1 MKTDSQVRAMKLAP
15 GEREARVAV
24 PGHQGLFLLVRPTG
38 KSWLFRWKRDG
49 KSNVIALGPYPE
61 IGLAKARE
69 RAAECRQRLAEGLP
83 PKEEEKTPVEPEI
96 LTVRHLF
103 VEWREK
109 QLRSRKDGG
118 ASVQALF
125 ERYVFP
131 SLADKAADQVK
142 RKDVAGLLDDAK
154 TQGVQRTVAVVLS
167 SLRQMYRFAISRELL
182 ELDPTAMLRSAD
194 FGVRMTER
202 DRVLSK
208 DEIKLLAKQLE
219 LSSPDE
225 KLPGTA
231 RLKDTTK
238 LAIWLQLSTACRI
251 GELTN
256 AHWHDVDFEKGE
268 WRITLEDSATK
279 RHQQTVYLSDF
290 AKARFADLARL
301 TRGKGRD
308 PGYCFPDMRKGRT
321 GPVCSKTISKQIADR
336 QCLERTKSRRSKAC
350 QALAL
355 PGGKW
360 TPHDLRRTAATLMG
374 DAGVDSST
382 IEKILNHTDENRI
395 RRTYQRQQLID
406 QQRVAWQTLGEI
418 LEELKADGE

>member
-1 MKTDSQVRAMKLAP
+1 
-15 GEREARVAV
+15 
-24 PGHQGLFLLVRPTG
+24 
-38 KSWLFRWKRDG
+38 
-49 KSNVIALGPYPE
+49 VIALGPYPE

-83 PKEEEKTPVEPEI
+83 PKEEEKPLVEPEI
-96 LTVRHLF
+96 LTVRRWF

-131 SLADKAADQVK
+131 FIADKAAADVK
-142 RKDVAGLLDDAK
+142 RRDVASLLDSARAS
-154 TQGVQRTVAVVLS
+154 GVQRTVAVVLS

-202 DRVLSK
+202 DRVLSR
-208 DEIKLLAKQLE
+208 DEIRLLARQLV

-225 KLPGTA
+225 KLPGDA

-251 GELTN
+251 GELLN
-256 AHWHDVDFEKGE
+256 AHWNDVDLESGE

-290 AKARFADLARL
+290 ARERFADLARL
-301 TRGKGRD
+301 TRRKGRD
-308 PGYCFPDMRKGRT
+308 LGFCFPDMRKGKT

-336 QCLERTKSRRSKAC
+336 QCAERTKSRRSKAC
-350 QALAL
+350 GALML

-360 TPHDLRRTAATLMG
+360 TPHDLRRTAATLLG
-374 DAGVDSST
+374 DAGVDSSV
-382 IEKILNHTDENRI
+382 IERILNHTEENRI
-395 RRTYQRQQLID
+395 KRTYQRQMLVE
-406 QQRVAWQTLGEI
+406 QQRAAWQTLGMI
-418 LEELKADGE
+418 LEELRASGE